1 MCFCP
6 RDSIC
11 ILLIKKRNIHLLF
24 WPWTTGD
31 VWKQVYLILNAV
43 SALGIEAYVVALL
56 AWLLLIA
63 ILGYFVHVLD
73 NVIDTVYVC
82 YAIDRDKGEVCK
94 QKVHE
99 VYVHLPISRNDR
111 PHAHRTQSIV
121 WYWMLS
127 FSLVWPLV
135 AVVQHVNSWYFI
147 SVYFCIIEFD
157 CWINLFLYP
166 TQLFFFWCQLTV
178 E

>member
-1 MCFCP
+1 MHAIVPKLLLLLLLTTFTSSWKMSLWSLSSAEILNPSEKCAFCP
-6 RDSIC
+6 RDTIC
-11 ILLIKKRNIHLLF
+11 ILLIKKRNINLLF
-24 WPWTTGD
+24 WPRTTGD

-43 SALGIEAYVVALL
+43 SALGIEVYVVALL

-94 QKVHE
+94 QEVHE

-111 PHAHRTQSIV
+111 AHSHRTQSIV

-127 FSLVWPLV
+127 CRSCLL
-135 AVVQHVNSWYFI
+135 A
-147 SVYFCIIEFD
+147 
-157 CWINLFLYP
+157 
-166 TQLFFFWCQLTV
+166 
-178 E
+178 